1 MTIKEMLILCD
12 GYEVDD
18 GICMVHVWY
27 ICEKH
32 IPWLKA
38 FVHRGFRPLMVY
50 GICFSITDPT
60 PSPSCVPLVASVTLR
75 DAERKGGGC
84 ILMHVLHKH
93 TQKSGGG
100 SLPGVKG
107 AFSRT
112 KRVV

>member
-60 PSPSCVPLVASVTLR
+60 PSPSPSCVPLVASVTLR
-75 DAERKGGGC
+75 DAERKGGE
-84 ILMHVLHKH
+84 
-93 TQKSGGG
+93 
-100 SLPGVKG
+100 
-107 AFSRT
+107 
-112 KRVV
+112 RVYTYARFA